1 MISLTRAGTTWR
13 PRTQTAQDPLAIP
26 APALADPFDR
36 RPEEPALVPTRG
48 LRCLWY
54 DDALADTLTVAEE
67 FLRTPAAIVAL
78 AEFYRVRRD
87 CCAPE
92 SDARA
97 LIDAVGSAAARL
109 CG

>member
-1 MISLTRAGTTWR
+1 MLSLTRAGTMWR
-13 PRTQTAQDPLAIP
+13 PRTQTAQDLPAFP
-26 APALADPFDR
+26 APALADRIDR
-36 RPEEPALVPTRG
+36 RPEEPAPAPARG

-67 FLRTPAAIVAL
+67 FLRTPAAIIAL
-78 AEFYRVRRD
+78 AEFYRVRRE

>member
-13 PRTQTAQDPLAIP
+13 PRTQTAQDLLAIP
-26 APALADPFDR
+26 APTVSDRIDR
-36 RPEEPALVPTRG
+36 RPEEPAPTPTRG

-54 DDALADTLTVAEE
+54 DDTLADTLIVADE
-67 FLRTPAAIVAL
+67 FLRTPAAIIAL

-87 CCAPE
+87 CRAPE

-97 LIDAVGSAAARL
+97 LIEAVGSAAARL